1 MNYFSKYI
9 FVWWLWKES
18 LNSAGQQFQQYQQ
31 NRESPYNTEH
41 KKTTRY
47 EVGNLSPGLGQAQ
60 EKFEDVNEK
69 TGLTIQCP
77 NERKKT
83 IQINKFYNNFTNL
96 DKVCIWWQLI
106 WVRTWLG

>member
-18 LNSAGQQFQQYQQ
+18 LKSAGQQFQQYQQ

-69 TGLTIQCP
+69 ISCKSQDWH
-77 NERKKT
+77 
-83 IQINKFYNNFTNL
+83 YNAQT
-96 DKVCIWWQLI
+96 K
-106 WVRTWLG
+106 GK